1 MTRPINR
8 YFRSSMKKLTLI
20 FSLLA
25 IAGLGQMSAQTT
37 APKYS
42 NEFLQIG
49 VGARALG
56 MSNSQVSVAND
67 VTSGYWN
74 PSGLLRM
81 EEDLE
86 VGAMHAEYF
95 AGIAKYDYGAVGK
108 KLDENNAIGFSV
120 IRFGVDDIPNTT
132 ELIDAEGNIDTDRI
146 TRFSAADY
154 GFIFSYA
161 RQTSIPGLSL
171 GANAK
176 VIYRKIGDFAQS
188 WGFGLDAG
196 AQYETGKWR
205 FGAMARDVTST
216 FNAWQMTLDER
227 TIEVFE
233 QTGNEIPGNS
243 IEVTL
248 PKLILGASR
257 DFQITEKVGL
267 LAAIDFD
274 ISTDGQRNVLVSA
287 DPVSVDP
294 HLGLEADYMDIVY
307 IRAGVGNVQR
317 VKTLLNEDDFTF
329 QPNMGIGLK
338 IKSFTLDYA
347 LTDIGDV
354 SGALYSNVFS
364 LKFGL

>member
-1 MTRPINR
+1 
-8 YFRSSMKKLTLI
+8 
-20 FSLLA
+20 
-25 IAGLGQMSAQTT
+25 
-37 APKYS
+37 
-42 NEFLQIG
+42 
-49 VGARALG
+49 
-56 MSNSQVSVAND
+56 
-67 VTSGYWN
+67 
-74 PSGLLRM
+74 M